1 MSWGGR
7 RRILTFRPLYQ
18 LMAGYVFYATLFLVM
33 LFDVFIFRLRVIGRG
48 NLARIPRR
56 GAFLVSNHSLYFDPG
71 VVAHAIAP
79 RRTLFSALESTIQT
93 PLLGNF
99 IRFLGAFPIP
109 ERMGLVRLARPV
121 RDALAR
127 GWLVH
132 FFPERDL
139 KYQNRELQPFHPGV
153 FFLAQLFD
161 VPVVPITLAS
171 RHPRLLGRRVARAYV
186 RVTAVIG
193 EPLHPRQFFLPGVPK
208 REALRRM
215 ASHTRQVMQ
224 RCLWQY
230 GDAAEEGLV
239 DAQTAEGLA

>member
-18 LMAGYVFYATLFLVM
+18 LMAAYVFYATLFLVM

-79 RRTLFSALESTIQT
+79 RRTLFSALESTIRI

-109 ERMGLVRLARPV
+109 ERMSLVRLARPV
-121 RDALAR
+121 REALAR

-139 KYQNRELQPFHPGV
+139 KYQNQDLQPFHPGV

-171 RHPRLLGRRVARAYV
+171 RHSRLLGRRVARAYV
-186 RVTAVIG
+186 RVTVVIG

-208 REALRRM
+208 REALQRM
-215 ASHTRQVMQ
+215 ASQTRQLMQ

-230 GDAAEEGLV
+230 GEAA
-239 DAQTAEGLA
+239 AEGLADAQAAEGLA